1 MDRLIIEGGQPLR
14 GRVVISGAKNAVL
27 PMMAAALLTSEDVV
41 IEDVPDID
49 DVDVLMDVLRALGAE
64 VDRETPHRLRI
75 RARAITSFIAP
86 TDLVRK
92 LRGSFLIMGPL
103 LGRFGRAGSAAPGGD
118 VIGQRPID
126 VHLVGFRAMG
136 ARIALEEDIYLAF
149 APRLSGAKIF
159 MDYPSHIGTE
169 NLLMAAVLAE
179 GRTIIRNASQEP
191 EVVDLANLLTKMGAR
206 IQGAG
211 SSTIVV
217 DGVDELGGA
226 VHRVIPDRIE
236 AGTFALACAIA
247 GGNVELSNII
257 PDHLDA
263 LIWKL
268 HEAGVT
274 VEVSEGSLRVERTRD
289 LSATN
294 VQALPYPG
302 FPTDL
307 QSTIGV
313 MLTQAHGRSVIHER
327 VYDRRLV
334 YFSELALMGP
344 QVLVRGQTAVVDG
357 PMKLHGA
364 GVRALD
370 IRAGAALTLAGL
382 AAEGRTEI
390 LDAHHVSRG
399 YDRFDDKLR
408 ALGASIWRELR

>member
-1 MDRLIIEGGQPLR
+1 MDRLIIEGGHPLQ
-14 GRVVISGAKNAVL
+14 GRVVVSGAKNAVL
-27 PMMAAALLTSEDVV
+27 PMMAAALLTSEEVV

-49 DVDVLMDVLRALGAE
+49 DVDVLGEVLQALGAE
-64 VDRETPHRLRI
+64 VSSEAPGQVRI
-75 RARAITSFIAP
+75 RARQIRNFIAP

-92 LRGSFLIMGPL
+92 MRASFLVMGPL
-103 LGRFGRAGSAAPGGD
+103 LGRFGRAGSSAPGGD

-136 ARIALEEDIYLAF
+136 ARISVDDDIYLAF
-149 APRLSGAKIF
+149 APRLNGSLIF

-169 NLLMAAVLAE
+169 NLLMAAVLAN
-179 GRTIIRNASQEP
+179 GRTVIRNASQEP
-191 EVVDLANLLTKMGAR
+191 EVVDLAALLTKMGAS
-206 IQGAG
+206 IEGAG

-217 DGVDELGGA
+217 DGVAELHGA
-226 VHRVIPDRIE
+226 THRVIPDRIE

-247 GGNVELSNII
+247 GGSVELENVI
-257 PDHLDA
+257 PGHLDA

-268 HEAGVT
+268 NETG
-274 VEVSEGSLRVERTRD
+274 VEVRVGERSLGIDRSGD
-289 LSATN
+289 LRATN

-307 QSTIGV
+307 QSAIGV

-344 QVLVRGQTAVVDG
+344 RVAVEGQTAVIHG
-357 PMKLHGA
+357 PQKLHGA
-364 GVRALD
+364 AVRALD

-382 AAEGRTEI
+382 AATGRTAI
-390 LDAHHVSRG
+390 LDAHHVARG
-399 YDRFDDKLR
+399 YDSFDEKLR
-408 ALGASIWRELR
+408 ALGATIWRE